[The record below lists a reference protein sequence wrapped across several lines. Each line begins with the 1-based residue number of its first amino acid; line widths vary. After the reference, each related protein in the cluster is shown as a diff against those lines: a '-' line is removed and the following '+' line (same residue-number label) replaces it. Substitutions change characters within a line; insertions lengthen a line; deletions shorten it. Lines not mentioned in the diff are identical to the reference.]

1 MSRVLR
7 AAPLMLNEQSSILT
21 STEKPTNS
29 KTNPPDR
36 KPPQHPEERSPR
48 DQGEPLTCSPYKQFG
63 GSSGFSLPR
72 PAFSLQREY
81 LYVVA
86 QGGPRGGS
94 WSGLPWLSYTSRGR
108 EPKIRFFTSSPQ
120 RASWC
125 LESRL
130 TRHHVI
136 TPSGYPHAA
145 MFISVVNHN
154 VVTALLLTSNLDF
167 LDCCYFTNR

>member
-7 AAPLMLNEQSSILT
+7 ATPLILNERGNILT

-29 KTNPPDR
+29 KADPQTETPHSTQKSEPPR
-36 KPPQHPEERSPR
+36 EK
-48 DQGEPLTCSPYKQFG
+48 GEPFTCNSYKQSG
-63 GSSGFSLPR
+63 GSSGFSPPR

-81 LYVVA
+81 LSVVA

-108 EPKIRFFTSSPQ
+108 EPKIRFLTSSPR

-125 LESRL
+125 
-130 TRHHVI
+130 
-136 TPSGYPHAA
+136 
-145 MFISVVNHN
+145 
-154 VVTALLLTSNLDF
+154 
-167 LDCCYFTNR
+167 